1 MFILFS
7 IALFIT
13 LHINGL
19 MAIPLMI
26 EENFHENFKRSEES
40 FLPNGNFSLVTN
52 EKLLQL
58 KELANAI
65 HDPKL
70 QDLYQAVNH
79 YVQIAQRNNEYVLW
93 KYDAQHEGLVLV
105 LRQNLN
111 GILYYG

>member
-1 MFILFS
+1 M
-7 IALFIT
+7 AL
-13 LHINGL
+13 
-19 MAIPLMI
+19 PLI
-26 EENFHENFKRSEES
+26 DEENFHENNKRAEDS

-65 HDPKL
+65 QDPKL
-70 QDLYQAVNH
+70 QDLYRAVNH
-79 YVQIAQRNNEYVLW
+79 YVQIAQKNNEYVLW